1 MPSRRTRKHKG
12 NVTQATAR
20 RGTIGAVE
28 HAIDLLRCLS
38 EAGSSL
44 GTNDI
49 ARRIGIHKSSVS
61 RLAGTLEKARLV
73 QRESETGRL
82 SLGAG
87 LVALAAPVLASF
99 EARDLVRPLL
109 EELAKR
115 TGETASFSIW
125 DGHEAVSI
133 EQVASSNSVQAF
145 SRPGHRNPAHATAV
159 GKILLAH
166 MSDIAIEKY
175 CSEPLRRFTDRT
187 VTDAAALKAE
197 LKRCRAQRYAFNM
210 GEFEI
215 DVGAASAVTF
225 DSRSQ
230 VLGAMTV
237 TVPMYRFQS
246 ARRKE
251 LAAIV
256 CHYADE
262 LSSKLGFSM
271 GLRKAIARPHPDK
284 VV

>member
-1 MPSRRTRKHKG
+1 MPSNQTE
-12 NVTQATAR
+12 QDSSSASSR

-38 EAGSSL
+38 EAGCSL

-73 QRESETGRL
+73 QRDSETGRL
-82 SLGAG
+82 SLGIG

-133 EQVASSNSVQAF
+133 EQVAGSNSVQAF
-145 SRPGHRNPAHATAV
+145 SRPGHRNPAHATAA

-166 MSDIAIEKY
+166 LSEQAIENY
-175 CSEPLRRFTDRT
+175 CSEPLQRFTDT
-187 VTDAAALKAE
+187 TITKPLFLKAE
-197 LKRCRAQRYAFNM
+197 LARCRVQRYALNT
-210 GEFEI
+210 GEFES
-215 DVGAASAVTF
+215 DVGAVSAITF

-230 VLGAMTV
+230 VLGAMTL
-237 TVPMYRFQS
+237 TVPMYRFELP
-246 ARRKE
+246 RRKE
-251 LAAIV
+251 LAEIISL
-256 CHYADE
+256 YAAE
-262 LSSKLGFSM
+262 LSSKLGFSTA
-271 GLRKAIARPHPDK
+271 LARDRL
-284 VV
+284 